1 MRPPLRLR
9 PEARASDDVSTSSE
23 IVRNEV
29 FDLGQKSPEGR
40 PRAGRPASRDRG
52 RRTLDDERS
61 AAVASFRPQV
71 DDMAG
76 PGDQIEVVLDGDDRM
91 SGGKKLPEEPQQPLD
106 VGGMKPGRR
115 FVE

>member
-71 DDMAG
+71 DDVSR
-76 PGDQIEVVLDGDDRM
+76 PRDQIEVVFDGDDRVAGRKQL
-91 SGGKKLPEEPQQPLD
+91 SEKTQQPLD
-106 VGGMKPGRR
+106 VGGVKPGRR
-115 FVE
+115 LVE